1 MSLLIDDKVVSIDDV
16 VGVKLLVGELHLLR
30 ARNLRHLLVIIPQ
43 PHVGGGQPE
52 VTMENLFELLD
63 CLSD

>member
-1 MSLLIDDKVVSIDDV
+1 MSLLINDKVVSVDDV
-16 VGVKLLVGELHLLR
+16 VGVQLLVGELHLLR
-30 ARNLRHLLVIIPQ
+30 AGNLRHLLVIIPQ

-52 VTMENLFELLD
+52 VTVENLFKLLD